1 MKNRDIQGLRG
12 LAVIAV
18 VFNYLFRNV
27 IPGGYRGLDIF
38 FVILGYLITASFLK
52 NLDSKFFVFISGF
65 YRRRVNRIL
74 PALSVTV
81 VVGSILSALFIN
93 PLSLNY
99 FTSGVTGLFAL
110 ASLSNGFLIAVNSNY
125 FSNSSE
131 LNVFT
136 HTWSLAVEMQF
147 YLFFPIIFYVINKS
161 IKKTVFKVFVR
172 IACVAAFGASVMS
185 FIYLSTV
192 SHAYMY
198 YSPLSR
204 AWEF

>member
-18 VFNYLFRNV
+18 VFDHLFGNA
-27 IPGGYRGLDIF
+27 IPGGYLGVDVF
-38 FVILGYLITASFLK
+38 FVISGYVITSSSMK
-52 NLDSKFFVFISGF
+52 NLDSTFLAFISGF

-110 ASLSNGFLIAVNSNY
+110 VSLSNGFLIAVN
-125 FSNSSE
+125 
-131 LNVFT
+131 
-136 HTWSLAVEMQF
+136 
-147 YLFFPIIFYVINKS
+147 
-161 IKKTVFKVFVR
+161 
-172 IACVAAFGASVMS
+172 
-185 FIYLSTV
+185 
-192 SHAYMY
+192 
-198 YSPLSR
+198 
-204 AWEF
+204 